1 MFRKLQFEKESNF
14 YLFQSI
20 RKTIFMS
27 IVLLMILCYAGFYFV
42 PIIPSRKIAQQ
53 SLYNFTE
60 ISSDCDKHL
69 TVISKHAFFNFTQ
82 KISRPYY
89 PQRFTEYFILF
100 ADKKQ

>member
-1 MFRKLQFEKESNF
+1 MFRKLQIEEKSNF

-53 SLYNFTE
+53 SVYNFTD

-69 TVISKHAFFNFTQ
+69 TVISKHAFFNFT
-82 KISRPYY
+82 
-89 PQRFTEYFILF
+89 
-100 ADKKQ
+100 KKMSGPFE